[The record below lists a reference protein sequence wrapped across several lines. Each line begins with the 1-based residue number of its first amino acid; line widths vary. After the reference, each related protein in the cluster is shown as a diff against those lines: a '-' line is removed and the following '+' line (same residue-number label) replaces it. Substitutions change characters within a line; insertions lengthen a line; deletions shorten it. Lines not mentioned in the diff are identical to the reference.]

1 MINKLMKFFIK
12 EKKVIKTMAKAPKVG
27 SRLAVAKYG
36 FEKVLKKDK
45 QYKVIQPMI
54 LSYHDDTF
62 FWSCKVISIGKTSS
76 VGIARKSE
84 EGFIIILER
93 AGKFKTL
100 LKVLKDKVSM
110 LPVVA
115 ETKVANV

>member
-1 MINKLMKFFIK
+1 MINKLMKLFIK
-12 EKKVIKTMAKAPKVG
+12 EKKVVRSMAKAPNIG

-45 QYKVIQPMI
+45 QYKVIQPQI

-62 FWSCKVISIGKTSS
+62 FWSCKVIRIEGTNS
-76 VGIARKSE
+76 VGIARKFE
-84 EGFIIILER
+84 AGFIVIIEKKGR
-93 AGKFKTL
+93 FKTL